1 MYLDIDFFK
10 PLLDILQRCQGVHQE
25 EKYHPEK
32 DVLEHCLQTFN
43 CAYKETDD
51 IDLILAALFH
61 DVGKIVENNG
71 HEDYSV
77 DMLCNYLTPKA
88 IWLIKNHMR
97 IRLYLK
103 GTMKKH
109 SKVKE
114 LVEHPWF
121 IELIQLSR
129 FDKMGRNPNKQ
140 TKFDRNIL
148 IEKINNK
155 IKERFKNNKLKGE

>member
-10 PLLDILQRCQGVHQE
+10 PLLDILQRCQGVQQE

-71 HEDYSV
+71 RQPP
-77 DMLCNYLTPKA
+77 T
-88 IWLIKNHMR
+88 
-97 IRLYLK
+97 
-103 GTMKKH
+103 T
-109 SKVKE
+109 
-114 LVEHPWF
+114 
-121 IELIQLSR
+121 
-129 FDKMGRNPNKQ
+129 
-140 TKFDRNIL
+140 
-148 IEKINNK
+148 
-155 IKERFKNNKLKGE
+155 